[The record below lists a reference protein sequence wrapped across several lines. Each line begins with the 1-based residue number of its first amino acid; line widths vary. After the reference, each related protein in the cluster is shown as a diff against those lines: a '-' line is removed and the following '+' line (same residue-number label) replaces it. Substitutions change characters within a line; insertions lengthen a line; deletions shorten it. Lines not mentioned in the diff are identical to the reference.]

1 MANAL
6 RRAKSSR
13 PDLHDNVA
21 LVVSLTAGAS
31 GLSRRGMACLLRL
44 RRSQLNVIAQSRG
57 ALVRLR
63 QTDLGVEGV
72 RHPFGQ
78 TAARKGARPLLDIAA
93 TCAESPLAGDY
104 LSLFLLQLIADY
116 PERGELLRAIL
127 HARRD
132 GLPMV
137 AAIGALWQ
145 PDGAQ
150 ALARIARKHDLD
162 PALLAA
168 TLWVA
173 LKPLCEAVAG
183 ALVRH
188 TDLPAGTPECPL
200 CGGPAWARHARKAAC
215 AICETRW
222 QARFQPGLWQTME
235 GPQAQGARQVF
246 HGTTGQRLVEFDRG
260 LFGHAFHAGPMI
272 ELIRLLEAYPNT

>member
-13 PDLHDNVA
+13 PDRQDHVA

-44 RRSQLNVIAQSRG
+44 RRSQLKVIEQSRG

-63 QTDLGVEGV
+63 PGSIEGLRMLSGSPV
-72 RHPFGQ
+72 TRV
-78 TAARKGARPLLDIAA
+78 TARPLLDMAG
-93 TCAESPLAGDY
+93 TCADSPLAGDY

-116 PERGELLRAIL
+116 PERGDALRAIL

-132 GLPMV
+132 GLPMD

-145 PDGAQ
+145 PDGAKT
-150 ALARIARKHDLD
+150 LGGIGRKQGLD

-173 LKPLCEAVAG
+173 LKPLCEAVAV
-183 ALVRH
+183 ALARH
-188 TDLPAGTPECPL
+188 VDMPAGTVDCPL
-200 CGGPAWARHARKAAC
+200 CGGPAWARFGRKAAC

-222 QARFQPGLWQTME
+222 QARFEPGLWQSMD
-235 GPQAQGARQVF
+235 GPQAEGARQVY
-246 HGTTGQRLVEFDRG
+246 HSATGQRLVEFDRG
-260 LFGHAFHAGPMI
+260 LFAHAFHAGPMI
-272 ELIRLLEAYPNT
+272 ELIRLLEG